1 MKTMTENLDQRFEAE
16 RDHLRAVAYRM
27 LGSSTEADDAVQ
39 ETWLRLNRSDA
50 VAIENLGGWLTTVI
64 ARVCLD
70 MLRSRK
76 SRGEESFESQVT
88 EPVAETSQGAN
99 PEQEALLA
107 DSVGVALLVVLDTL
121 TPPERLA
128 FVMHDMFDVSFD
140 EIAPI
145 IERSPQAA
153 RQLAS
158 RARRRVRGAN
168 KVQPAG
174 MKRQR
179 RVVDAFLAAL
189 RAGDFQGLLAVLD
202 PDVLVR
208 IDVAGPTGAPAEVRG
223 AATWA
228 KGAVA
233 YSRLVRAVQP
243 ALVNG
248 SPGLV
253 FAPGGRLS
261 RVLSFKV
268 AGDKIVEFEI
278 ITSPEHLAKLNITV
292 GE

>member
-1 MKTMTENLDQRFEAE
+1 MAETEQLEQLFESE

-27 LGSSTEADDAVQ
+27 LGSAAEADDAVQ

-50 VAIENLGGWLTTVI
+50 DAIENLGGWLTTVT

-76 SRGEESFESQVT
+76 SRREESFET
-88 EPVAETSQGAN
+88 ELAEPIADSSQGTN

-128 FVMHDMFDVSFD
+128 FVMHDMFDVSFE
-140 EIAPI
+140 EIASI
-145 IERSPQAA
+145 IGRTPQAA

-158 RARRRVRGAN
+158 RARRRVRGPD
-168 KVQPAG
+168 KVEQIDL
-174 MKRQR
+174 R
-179 RVVDAFLAAL
+179 RKGKVVDAFLTAL
-189 RAGDFQGLLAVLD
+189 RAGDFEGLLTVLD

-208 IDVAGPTGAPAEVRG
+208 VDIPGRPGAPTEVRG
-223 AATWA
+223 AANWA

-233 YSRLVRAVQP
+233 FSQLVRSVQP
-243 ALVNG
+243 ALVDG
-248 SPGLV
+248 APGLV
-253 FAPGGRLS
+253 FAPGGRMT
-261 RVLSFKV
+261 RVLTFKIV
-268 AGDKIVEFEI
+268 GEKIVEFEVI
-278 ITSPEHLAKLNITV
+278 ANPERLQQLNLSV
-292 GE
+292 VDE

>member
-1 MKTMTENLDQRFEAE
+1 MAETEHLGQLFESE
-16 RDHLRAVAYRM
+16 RNHLRAVAYRM
-27 LGSSTEADDAVQ
+27 LGSTTEADDAVQ

-50 VAIENLGGWLTTVI
+50 VSIENLGGWLTTVI
-64 ARVCLD
+64 SRVCLD

-76 SRGEESFESQVT
+76 SRREESLETELTES
-88 EPVAETSQGAN
+88 VAENSQGTN

-128 FVMHDMFDVSFD
+128 FVMHDMFDVSFE
-140 EIAPI
+140 EIASI
-145 IERSPQAA
+145 IGRTPQAA

-158 RARRRVRGAN
+158 RARRRVRGPDKIQQTDLRRKG
-168 KVQPAG
+168 KV
-174 MKRQR
+174 
-179 RVVDAFLAAL
+179 VNSFLTAL
-189 RAGDFQGLLAVLD
+189 RAGNFEGLLAVLD

-208 IDVAGPTGAPAEVRG
+208 VDMPGRPGAPAEVRG
-223 AATWA
+223 AANWA

-233 YSRLVRAVQP
+233 YSQLAGAVQP

-253 FAPGGRLS
+253 FAPGGRLA
-261 RVLSFKV
+261 RVLTFKIV
-268 AGDKIVEFEI
+268 GETIVEFEVI
-278 ITSPEHLAKLNITV
+278 ANPERLKQLNLSMLD
-292 GE
+292 E